1 MRQLEEAQA
10 GSSDLQSQLDRLQ
23 QSLHSQQQFV
33 ISLEATIA
41 GTNPGDMQQ
50 AAEFQKQHDQVQQ
63 QTQAAEQQL
72 EAAFTGKAESEQQL
86 PLAQQGLDRAA
97 ATLAGSV
104 IIPLEL
110 FEYDAAYH
118 GAMVRAFGGC
128 VIAQDDATA
137 GQLVT
142 QHGLLC
148 ITLDGKISRPG
159 SMQGGWRG
167 QAQGSTGPIAKK
179 VKADQ
184 LQVAATA
191 ASSRLQ
197 EAAAAAQKMQHQLAS
212 LEASLAAFAEAQQE
226 VSLLQQEV
234 SALSKAAAA
243 NEQCYIQSKRAVAD
257 LHERLKQNQQLVDA
271 CACTDGSSVVKM
283 EHLQDRLTAARRKA
297 SALLQTQ
304 EDLAAKADE
313 ASDRKQKDQVE
324 SELQSLLSHVPELRH
339 MMTRCQL
346 QETNQP
352 VFTDAAGHARQLR
365 QMRSKCKKLKEER
378 SSSKVQQMPAH
389 EQVVQT
395 DEAVFEAVQDKF
407 VALTANLLPKLEL
420 RTERVAQ
427 KVHQGLQFM
436 YRSNSDKMGGWHC
449 DLSRLS
455 GGERTLVSLAL
466 ILAAATAGAKSSL
479 FLMDEVDAALDESN
493 QALVA
498 TLIKEIM
505 AQSRGCQI
513 LCVTHNL
520 AFQQICSS
528 IIQVAKDKHGATIVL
543 DSGSGS

>member
-1 MRQLEEAQA
+1 MVAAPLTCDVKLCDKLGIALVKTATAASELLAWHTQHSCSSKPLRIWDLQRLQAYDKLQQQKQAQA
-10 GSSDLQSQLDRLQ
+10 S
-23 QSLHSQQQFV
+23 F
-33 ISLEATIA
+33 A
-41 GTNPGDMQQ
+41 P
-50 AAEFQKQHDQVQQ
+50 
-63 QTQAAEQQL
+63 
-72 EAAFTGKAESEQQL
+72 
-86 PLAQQGLDRAA
+86 
-97 ATLAGSV
+97 GSV

-313 ASDRKQKDQVE
+313 ASDRVILATEQMEDLNLVALEQQLQSKRDAWQGKIIALQ
-324 SELQSLLSHVPELRH
+324 ELQASLLHPL
-339 MMTRCQL
+339 
-346 QETNQP
+346 
-352 VFTDAAGHARQLR
+352 
-365 QMRSKCKKLKEER
+365 
-378 SSSKVQQMPAH
+378 
-389 EQVVQT
+389 
-395 DEAVFEAVQDKF
+395 
-407 VALTANLLPKLEL
+407 
-420 RTERVAQ
+420 
-427 KVHQGLQFM
+427 
-436 YRSNSDKMGGWHC
+436 
-449 DLSRLS
+449 
-455 GGERTLVSLAL
+455 
-466 ILAAATAGAKSSL
+466 
-479 FLMDEVDAALDESN
+479 
-493 QALVA
+493 
-498 TLIKEIM
+498 
-505 AQSRGCQI
+505 
-513 LCVTHNL
+513 
-520 AFQQICSS
+520 
-528 IIQVAKDKHGATIVL
+528 
-543 DSGSGS
+543 